1 MQNIKLGN
9 LDEDSKSINDV
20 EKALKRVNIE
30 IRETP
35 TTFRNMSDV
44 LEDVARQW
52 SSFDD
57 VTKASIAQALAGTRQ
72 YENLIALLENWSTA
86 EKLKT
91 EEMNASGLATQ
102 RYQTYLE
109 SLEAATNRFTA
120 AWEELWMKTIS
131 SGFIKW
137 IVDAGTGI
145 VNFASDV
152 GGLIPILTLAVSLL
166 IAFNAQMVADTIIKF
181 VSGISKAIVAVKNL
195 TTEIGLLK
203 AVASMSQG
211 GFITLAISL
220 AATAGALAWMAY
232 NANSSAESLKKH
244 AEAVD
249 KLKSEIDDLNS
260 SVQKSKEDIDSIGE
274 LGRKYEELKVKTAKT
289 SDEQKKFRDVQN
301 DLKKILP
308 EINGYYDD
316 EGNFL
321 VDNAVK
327 LDDLLGLKREQIRVE
342 SELLNLK
349 TAESEKEKTKAYEDQ
364 KNVVKDLTERLA
376 SAEKG
381 AVRRGKG
388 RIIDPEEVAR
398 LKKEL
403 DDANVELR
411 KMGLEL
417 QLIGQNVDNVNK
429 KRADW
434 TKDDTAEQ
442 SYKSTTDTL
451 KSLLDVV
458 KDYNDEKGLSSD
470 QLDAL
475 KQNTDDYTKY
485 IVKEGDLTKLNKKA
499 YVDYA
504 VAKYDLLI
512 ANLKLQGGTEELI
525 TVLKKEQE
533 ELKKTLKID
542 LSDTLSGLTS
552 VSDKILSIIDDAKE
566 YGQISAEQVQ
576 ELAGLYPEDY
586 LKFLI
591 IEGNQYKLNTEA
603 LKAFVIQKAEDAKA
617 TAIRNGAT
625 QQEIAVLQA
634 YIDQLRNGVPF
645 SAKKAEDAIKE
656 YNDAIKKQEEAYQDL
671 LDDTIDMLKEKAE
684 AEKDA
689 LQEKLDGY
697 KAVIDAQKEAIDREE
712 DEHDYNKE
720 MEDKKKKVSD
730 IEAEIAELQFD
741 TSLEAAA
748 KRKKLEEELAEARED
763 LEETEHDRSVNL
775 QKEALDDEYER
786 YKAYIDQK
794 VKDIEDYLKNTGQL
808 TSEAIDL
815 LNGKSGEFYN
825 SLLEWNKKFGTGI
838 DEDIIAKWQKAFEV
852 IQQYQQAAQNAG
864 AGSGTGE
871 NQEETPE
878 EKEEP
883 KLLAIGTRVKMDG
896 SLYSDSEGQGE
907 GATINGDNYN
917 GRPLIVRDYKEG
929 MTAPYLINNLGW
941 AKMDSVKAYHTG
953 MEEGFVGGR
962 SLLKSNEQ
970 FAKLMKGEAVINS
983 QQMDNFVSNILPSIA
998 SSGGGDIKSE
1008 INIAI
1013 NGNLDK
1019 SVLPKLEDIVNKSI
1033 EKLNQTMDRRGY
1045 KRNATNF
1052 AI

>member
-1 MQNIKLGN
+1 LQAVKLGKA
-9 LDEDSKSINDV
+9 LDEEGEAISDV
-20 EKALKRVNIE
+20 ENVLSRFDIKVRDSNHQF
-30 IRETP
+30 RE
-35 TTFRNMSDV
+35 MDDV
-44 LEDVARQW
+44 LEDTARVWKELGKQGRTVDQ
-52 SSFDD
+52 SL
-57 VTKASIAQALAGTRQ
+57 IATTLAGIRQ
-72 YENLIALLENWSTA
+72 RENLVVLLNNWDQYTVALNQASAANDTA
-86 EKLKT
+86 KERF
-91 EEMNASGLATQ
+91 EIYNDSIEASA
-102 RYQTYLE
+102 
-109 SLEAATNRFTA
+109 NRSQA
-120 AWEELWMKTIS
+120 AWEGLWQAVIRS
-131 SGFIKW
+131 
-137 IVDAGTGI
+137 DA
-145 VNFASDV
+145 
-152 GGLIPILTLAVSLL
+152 
-166 IAFNAQMVADTIIKF
+166 IKF
-181 VSGISKAIVAVKNL
+181 VQDFGGYVAELFKMGPQNYVKMFLGDKKAQEDGVNFLREVRYGMKDLAVYFY
-195 TTEIGLLK
+195 
-203 AVASMSQG
+203 G
-211 GFITLAISL
+211 GEDKIPKLYKKYLEDYEDFI
-220 AATAGALAWMAY
+220 
-232 NANSSAESLKKH
+232 
-244 AEAVD
+244 
-249 KLKSEIDDLNS
+249 
-260 SVQKSKEDIDSIGE
+260 
-274 LGRKYEELKVKTAKT
+274 
-289 SDEQKKFRDVQN
+289 
-301 DLKKILP
+301 KKI
-308 EINGYYDD
+308 EDR
-316 EGNFL
+316 
-321 VDNAVK
+321 AK
-327 LDDLLGLKREQIRVE
+327 KVE
-342 SELLNLK
+342 FAPDK
-349 TAESEKEKTKAYEDQ
+349 
-364 KNVVKDLTERLA
+364 
-376 SAEKG
+376 
-381 AVRRGKG
+381 
-388 RIIDPEEVAR
+388 
-398 LKKEL
+398 
-403 DDANVELR
+403 
-411 KMGLEL
+411 
-417 QLIGQNVDNVNK
+417 
-429 KRADW
+429 
-434 TKDDTAEQ
+434 TKDDTFEDT
-442 SYKSTTDTL
+442 YKKQTQAVVSATEEL
-451 KSLLDVV
+451 ERYNNMIKSV
-458 KDYNDEKGLSSD
+458 KDSSKILTGVLSDYNEEQGLTID
-470 QLDAL
+470 QINKL
-475 KQNTDDYTKY
+475 KESTDDYSKY
-485 IVKEGDLTKLNKKA
+485 IRVEGEEVKLNKKA
-499 YVDYA
+499 LQDYA
-504 VAKYDLLI
+504 LAKYDNVI
-512 ANLKLQGGTEELI
+512 ADMKLKGGMEEL
-525 TVLKKEQE
+525 VVALQKERDA
-533 ELKKTLKID
+533 LAKSFKFDI
-542 LSDTLSGLTS
+542 SDTLSGLTS
-552 VSDKILSIIDDAKE
+552 VGDKILDIIDDAKK
-566 YGQISAEQVQ
+566 YGEISLEQVASLEQ
-576 ELAGLYPEDY
+576 LYPEDY
-586 LKFLI
+586 LKFLTM
-591 IEGNQYKLNTEA
+591 EGGHYRLNTEA
-603 LKAFVIQKAEDAKA
+603 LKAFVVQKAEDAKA
-617 TAIRNGAT
+617 SAIQSGAT

-634 YIDQLRNGVPF
+634 YIDQLRSGIPF

-656 YNDAIKKQEEAYQDL
+656 YNDALKEQEKAYQDL

-684 AEKDA
+684 AERDA

-763 LEETEHDRSVNL
+763 LEETEHDRSVDL

-794 VKDIEDYLKNTGQL
+794 VKDIEEYLKNTGQL

-864 AGSGTGE
+864 AGSGAGG

-998 SSGGGDIKSE
+998 SSGGGNIKSE